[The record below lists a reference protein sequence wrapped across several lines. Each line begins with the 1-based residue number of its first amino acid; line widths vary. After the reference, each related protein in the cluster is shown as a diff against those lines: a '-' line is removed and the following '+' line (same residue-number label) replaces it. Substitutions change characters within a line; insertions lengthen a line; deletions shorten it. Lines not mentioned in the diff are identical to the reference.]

1 MRNKDSKGSSTNDPK
16 EVIVATPQTQQQQQS
31 PQLIRNEEKIDM
43 LLATYGIMTVPGDLA
58 NKRNFAFETF
68 RWDHKNNHPKA

>member
-1 MRNKDSKGSSTNDPK
+1 MGNKDSKGSSTTDLK

-31 PQLIRNEEKIDM
+31 PQLIRNEEKIAM
-43 LLATYGIMTVPGDLA
+43 LLETYGIMTVPGDLA